1 MVTPECSSLTK
12 TWVNVDYGR
21 NDHTLSP
28 LHPPEVDL
36 PLPDVSAGVAEISP
50 RLPPELCDIIIDEA
64 AKVSFHSGR
73 FLRET
78 VLRRLALVCRAWRPR
93 AQLYLFRPVWL
104 RSLESLWK
112 LEAQLSLHSDFLPE
126 IHAIHI
132 VFEDAKGYPVRNLLS
147 AVTTLAQQCGN
158 LRALSLFHI
167 ESWSIRPGTPPH
179 VYCIPFDPRSH
190 SPLFR
195 NSFCTITYL
204 SLLGIHYRSDIDFLA
219 FIFSFPALEKLS
231 LEHVFCNSYR
241 RIKEEN
247 YILLL
252 KQRKGILGKLR
263 CLTMVYRPIP
273 EPCITHLC
281 PAVYL

>member
-1 MVTPECSSLTK
+1 MLMQ
-12 TWVNVDYGR
+12 
-21 NDHTLSP
+21 
-28 LHPPEVDL
+28 
-36 PLPDVSAGVAEISP
+36 
-50 RLPPELCDIIIDEA
+50 
-64 AKVSFHSGR
+64 
-73 FLRET
+73 
-78 VLRRLALVCRAWRPR
+78 LALVCRAWRPR

-126 IHAIHI
+126 IHGIHI
-132 VFEDAKGYPVRNLLS
+132 IFDDKKGYPVRNLLS
-147 AVTTLAQQCGN
+147 AVTTLARQCGN
-158 LRALSLFHI
+158 LRALSLFHRGF
-167 ESWSIRPGTPPH
+167 WSIRPGTPPH

-252 KQRKGILGKLR
+252 KQRKGTLGKLR
-263 CLTMVYRPIP
+263 CLTMVCRPISR
-273 EPCITHLC
+273 
-281 PAVYL
+281 AVNHNRHAKVYFQDDMQPDVFIAILEILPNDGLQELKFALDGNNFDESIQ